1 MENRK
6 QIIFDDYTD
15 GNSYVVVYHL
25 GYEESDDS
33 FDETETVEIEL
44 KATDFDTAL
53 KYAQQYLR
61 KMKTEEDSADTWSN
75 AEIISI
81 EQY

>member
-1 MENRK
+1 MANRK

-44 KATDFDTAL
+44 KAPDFDTAL

-61 KMKTEEDSADTWSN
+61 KMKTEEDSADTWAN
-75 AEIISI
+75 AEIVSI